1 MGEDIKINEVQQV
14 NDAAYITVLLE
25 DGSLGKIPRNDLI
38 ELIRENMPES
48 NSEQKGLASPVTPK
62 HYNYYQVDC
71 KLSDLTQNGYY
82 YIDDKIY
89 RKDAPEGLTN
99 YNLVVTTVP

>member
-48 NSEQKGLASPVTPK
+48 NSEQKGLASPVTPE
-62 HYNYYQVDC
+62 H
-71 KLSDLTQNGYY
+71 
-82 YIDDKIY
+82 
-89 RKDAPEGLTN
+89 
-99 YNLVVTTVP
+99 

>member
-1 MGEDIKINEVQQV
+1 
-14 NDAAYITVLLE
+14 
-25 DGSLGKIPRNDLI
+25 
-38 ELIRENMPES
+38 MPES
-48 NSEQKGLASPVTPK
+48 ISEQKGLASPVTPK
-62 HYNYYQVDC
+62 HYNYIKSDC

-99 YNLVVTTVP
+99 YNLVVFNNGFVIQLLHVWQSLLFYQRLLGRMERMETNFFIIKFV

>member
-1 MGEDIKINEVQQV
+1 MLLAVQGTDDLYQRF
-14 NDAAYITVLLE
+14 LRF
-25 DGSLGKIPRNDLI
+25 PRCY
-38 ELIRENMPES
+38 
-48 NSEQKGLASPVTPK
+48 SE

-99 YNLVVTTVP
+99 YNLVVFNNGFVIQLLHDWHHCYFIRDCWGEWSEWRQISLS